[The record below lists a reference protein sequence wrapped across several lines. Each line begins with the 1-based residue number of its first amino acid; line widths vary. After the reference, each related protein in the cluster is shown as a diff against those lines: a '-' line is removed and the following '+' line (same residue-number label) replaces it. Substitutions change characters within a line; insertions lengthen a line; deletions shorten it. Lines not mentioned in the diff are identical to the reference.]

1 VSDRRGP
8 TTSTGALHTCLVVC
22 LLVSAATSGVAVGGA
37 DATSDTNDDTAAPRI
52 LAVYPN
58 PVVDEDR
65 GEFVVVDTAGASN
78 LTLSDGE
85 SSVTIPRP
93 PPSNRTGTADGA
105 TRANT
110 TVLAV
115 SPDPNVARDRTDH
128 PVVAGDLALSNA
140 GERLTL
146 RHGNVT
152 LDTVTYADAPEGER
166 WLASDRRQE
175 SGTRSSGDHWRPI
188 GYDPRAVHAYGE
200 TNVTAFVLPD
210 AAGVPV
216 ETLDDAERRILLAGY
231 TLSSDRVA
239 SALLAAHRR
248 GVAVR
253 VLVDDAPVG
262 GIGGREAAVLDRLS
276 AAGVEVDVIG
286 TGPARFDFHHPKY
299 AVVDDAALVTSEN
312 WKPAGTGGNG
322 SRGWGVR
329 VDSPAV
335 AADLAGLFRND
346 STGRDVTDWR
356 DARAGETFET
366 ENATTGR
373 YPTRFRPA
381 EYRVDRVRVLTAP
394 GNAESAVVGIVDAA
408 EKSVEVIQPGIG
420 SRHQPFLRA
429 TIRAAERGVE
439 VRILLSSVWYSEKEN
454 ERLVAWLNRIAAER
468 DLPLSARLA
477 DPAGRYEKI
486 HTKGLVVDD
495 ETVVVGSLNWNNNS
509 ARENREV
516 AVVLDDP
523 ETGRYYRRT
532 FDADWRGG
540 GSDRLPAGLVAAVA
554 LAVLVALLVARRE
567 VAFDDETAGERDG
580 REEIEWP

>member
-1 VSDRRGP
+1 VSDRHGP
-8 TTSTGALHTCLVVC
+8 TGTLHTCLLVC
-22 LLVSAATSGVAVGGA
+22 LLVSAATSGIAVVGSA
-37 DATSDTNDDTAAPRI
+37 DATRDTPGPRI

-58 PVVDEDR
+58 PVTDEDR

-85 SSVTIPRP
+85 SSVTILQP

-105 TRANT
+105 TRANS
-110 TVLAV
+110 TVVAV
-115 SPDPNVARDRTDH
+115 SSDPTVARNRTDH

-140 GERLTL
+140 GETLTL
-146 RHGNVT
+146 RHGDVT
-152 LDTVTYADAPEGER
+152 LDTVSYADAPEGER
-166 WLASDRRQE
+166 WLASDRREE
-175 SGTRSSGDHWRPI
+175 SDTRSSGDHWRPI
-188 GYDPRAVHAYGE
+188 GYDPRPVRTHGE

-216 ETLDDAERRILLAGY
+216 ETLAGAEDRILLAGY
-231 TLSSDRVA
+231 TLSSTRVA
-239 SALLAAHRR
+239 DALLAAHRR
-248 GVAVR
+248 GVTVR

-262 GIGGREAAVLDRLS
+262 GIGGREAAVLDRLT
-276 AAGVEVDVIG
+276 AAGVAVDVVG
-286 TGPARFDFHHPKY
+286 SGPARFDFHHPKY

-346 STGRDVTDWR
+346 STGRDVTDWQE
-356 DARAGETFET
+356 ARAGETYET

-373 YPTRFRPA
+373 YPTRFQPT
-381 EYRVDRVRVLTAP
+381 EYRVERVRVLTAP
-394 GNAESAVVGIVDAA
+394 GNAESAVVGIVDSA
-408 EKSVEVIQPGIG
+408 EESVAVIQPGIG

-429 TIRAAERGVE
+429 TVRAAARGVE
-439 VRILLSSVWYSEKEN
+439 VRILLSSVWYSEEEN
-454 ERLVAWLNRIAAER
+454 ERVVAWLNRIAEER
-468 DLPLSARLA
+468 DLPLSAKLA

-486 HTKGLVVDD
+486 HTKGLVVDG

-523 ETGRYYRRT
+523 EAAQYYRRT

-540 GSDRLPAGLVAAVA
+540 GSDRLPVGLVGAVA
-554 LAVLVALLVARRE
+554 LAVVVALLVARQE
-567 VAFDDETAGERDG
+567 VAFDDESAGGRDG
-580 REEIEWP
+580 NEEIEWP